1 MQNSSAKNII
11 VIGAGLSGLTVARE
25 LLRRGLPVTVLE
37 AGDRVA
43 EPWRARHPQLR
54 LNIHRH
60 FARLPGHQVPDTDGA
75 FLRRDTVVDYLESY
89 AADLEVPV
97 RFGVEVTGIE
107 RAGTVWRLTTD
118 DQTYE
123 AGHVIFATGRDR
135 IPHVPAWKGRDDFTG
150 ELIHAADL
158 GDVTRLNNK
167 RVLVIGAGNSG
178 GDVLNHLAQSDPAEM
193 LISVRHGPAI
203 VPTRV
208 FGFPLHR
215 AANLF
220 AALPV
225 VALDPAFRLMQW
237 LFFGNLARYGLTSH
251 PDGGGTRLLRDG
263 VAFAL
268 DDGFVA
274 AIRDGRFKVA
284 GDISE
289 FGPDTVVF
297 RDGQT
302 FRPDT
307 VICATGYRTGLD
319 PLLGHLSVL
328 NDDGVPLH
336 PSGEVDSGNK
346 GLWFTGYRPV
356 FQGYFHAAG
365 ASARR
370 IADAI
375 LAQGQATAN

>member
-1 MQNSSAKNII
+1 MQQSSTKNAI
-11 VIGAGLSGLTVARE
+11 VIGAGLSGLAAARE
-25 LLRRGLPVTVLE
+25 LAQRGIPVTVLE

-43 EPWRARHPQLR
+43 APWRARHPQLR

-60 FARLPGHQVPDTDGA
+60 FVRLPGHQVPDTDGA
-75 FLRRDTVVDYLESY
+75 FLRRDTVVGYLESY
-89 AADLEVPV
+89 AATLEVPV
-97 RFGVEVTGIE
+97 RFGVRVTRIE
-107 RAGTVWRLTTD
+107 RAGAIWRLTTD
-118 DQTYE
+118 DQTHE
-123 AGHVIFATGRDR
+123 AGHVILATGRDR
-135 IPHVPAWKGRDDFTG
+135 IPHMPGWKGRDRFKGD
-150 ELIHAADL
+150 LIHAADL
-158 GDVTRLNNK
+158 GDVTRLNKK

-178 GDVLNHLAQSDPAEM
+178 GDVLNHLAQCDPAEV

-225 VALDPAFRLMQW
+225 AALDPAFRLMQW

-263 VAFAL
+263 IAFAM

-274 AIRDGRFKVA
+274 AIRDSRFKVA
-284 GDISE
+284 GDIAE
-289 FGPDTVVF
+289 FRPDTVVF
-297 RDGQT
+297 EDGRT

-307 VICATGYRTGLD
+307 VICATGYRTGLE
-319 PLLGHLSVL
+319 PLLGHLSAL

-336 PSGEVDSGNK
+336 PSGEADTGNK

-356 FQGYFHAAG
+356 FQGYFHAAA

-370 IADAI
+370 IADGI
-375 LAQGQATAN
+375 LAQG